1 MNNPT
6 TFEEYLRGHFKK
18 GVIDFSLRV
27 QKADELSA
35 LFYIH
40 AANVDSE
47 TRDYFVRGDSLY
59 QIGETSRLARTIN
72 NTLTDR
78 ENLEWLVYF
87 AVHGDED
94 EEPLISISRGR
105 ELLGF
110 SYMDDMREWIKSF
123 APKFAAMNAR
133 EAGR

>member
-6 TFEEYLRGHFKK
+6 TFEEYLRSYFKK
-18 GVIDFSLRV
+18 GVVEFDLRV

-40 AANVDSE
+40 AANIDSE
-47 TRDYFVRGDSLY
+47 TRDYFVRGDNLY
-59 QIGETSRLARTIN
+59 QVGEKSKSARTIN
-72 NTLTDR
+72 NSLTDR
-78 ENLEWLVYF
+78 ENLEWLVYH
-87 AVHGDED
+87 AITDEC
-94 EEPLISISRGR
+94 ISMSRGR

-110 SYMDDMREWIKSF
+110 SYMDDMREWRKNF
-123 APKFAAMNAR
+123 KAKFDAMNAR